1 MEFFGRRKI
10 YTTAN
15 EITAENV
22 VDELNRALGAHYEN
36 MLEED
41 YLYWY
46 RRGRQP
52 VLERE
57 KAIRP
62 EINHKV
68 VVNFANIIVLFKN
81 GYLLM
86 KPANYIAR
94 KDSSNLSDDVARLN
108 DYLYLSGKHDADND
122 VVDWFHTV
130 GVGVLYVEAT
140 NDEEC
145 PCNCY
150 SLDPRQ
156 SFVVYS
162 RRPGNKPMMGVN
174 IVGTRDADGLLTDV
188 TFDVFTDSAIYRVTG
203 EVKISA
209 NPSGQPYAS
218 MATEV
223 IGAEMNAIGE
233 IPIIEYVYD
242 RNRMGA
248 FEAAMSIQ
256 DELNDTQSSRLDG
269 IDQFIQSLMVFY
281 NCQLGEDADG
291 NPITPAYI
299 REAGAIFL
307 KSVGQDKADL
317 KILTEQLDQSQTQV
331 LVDDLFHNI
340 CTTACVPF
348 TTHTTAGT
356 SDNVGAVY
364 LRNGWAMTDTSDRN
378 TEELFRESNRRFDR
392 IFTKILRYKTD
403 LDINPADIA
412 LQFPRG
418 ETENILVKAQAALN
432 LKQLGLA
439 PELVLAKSG
448 VSTDPVSD
456 VEQSKKFI
464 DMMWRNENAGQG
476 NDRVDRGDSVSRER
490 RGDTEDQG
498 ERQDSRDGS

>member
-10 YTTAN
+10 FTTVD
-15 EITAENV
+15 EITADNV
-22 VDELNRALGAHYEN
+22 VDELNRALGAHFLN
-36 MLEED
+36 MGEEE

-46 RRGRQP
+46 RRGLQP
-52 VLERE
+52 VLNRE
-57 KAIRP
+57 KSIRP

-68 VVNFANIIVLFKN
+68 VVNFANVIVLFKN

-94 KDSSNLSDDVARLN
+94 RESADSEKIAKLN

-140 NDEEC
+140 GDKEC
-145 PCNCY
+145 PCSCY

-162 RRPGNKPMMGVN
+162 RRPGNKPMYGVN
-174 IVGTRDADGLLTDV
+174 IVGVRGRNDLLTDV
-188 TFDVFTDSAIYRVTG
+188 KFDVITETKIFRLVG
-203 EVKISA
+203 EIKYTA
-209 NPSGQPYAS
+209 NPSDEPYAGL
-218 MATEV
+218 ATAVVGIEDNV
-223 IGAEMNAIGE
+223 IGEV
-233 IPIIEYVYD
+233 PIIEYVYD
-242 RNRMGA
+242 RNRMCA
-248 FEAAMSIQ
+248 FESAMSIQ
-256 DELNDTQSSRLDG
+256 DNLNDTQSSRLDG
-269 IDQFIQSLMVFY
+269 IDQFVQSLMVFY
-281 NCQLGEDADG
+281 NCQLGEDEDG

-317 KILTEQLDQSQTQV
+317 KILNEQLDQSQTQV
-331 LVDDLFHNI
+331 LVDDLFHQI
-340 CTTACVPF
+340 CSTACVPF
-348 TTHTTAGT
+348 TTHTTSGT

-364 LRNGWAMTDTSDRN
+364 LRNGWAMTDTADRN

-392 IFTKILRYKTD
+392 IFTKILRFNTD
-403 LDINPADIA
+403 LDVNPADIE

-439 PELVLAKSG
+439 PELVFAKSG

-456 VEQSKKFI
+456 AEQSKKYI
-464 DMMWRNENAGQG
+464 DLMWFGERNDNAGQG
-476 NDRVDRGDSVSRER
+476 SPDADRTDTVTGER
-490 RGDTEDQG
+490 RGNTSG
-498 ERQDSRDGS
+498 EEQ

>member
-10 YTTAN
+10 YTTVD
-15 EITAENV
+15 EITEENV
-22 VDELNRALGAHYEN
+22 ITELNGALGPHFLN
-36 MLEED
+36 MAEEE

-46 RRGRQP
+46 RRGLQP
-52 VLERE
+52 VLQRE

-62 EINHKV
+62 EINHKI
-68 VVNFANIIVLFKN
+68 VVNFANVIVLFKN

-86 KPANYIAR
+86 KPANYTPR
-94 KDSSNLSDDVARLN
+94 REKEGLSDKIARLN

-140 NDEEC
+140 EDAES
-145 PCNCY
+145 PCACY

-162 RRPGNKPMMGVN
+162 RKPGGKPMMGVN
-174 IVGTRDADGLLTDV
+174 IVGVRDENSLLTNV
-188 TFDVFTDSAIYRVTG
+188 KFDVFTDTKIFRLIG
-203 EVKISA
+203 EIKYTA
-209 NPSGQPYAS
+209 NPSDEPY
-218 MATEV
+218 MGLATQVVGVEDNV
-223 IGAEMNAIGE
+223 IGEV
-233 IPIIEYVYD
+233 PIIEYTYD
-242 RNRMGA
+242 RNRMSA
-248 FEAAMSIQ
+248 FEGVMTVQ
-256 DELNDTQSSRLDG
+256 DELNDTQASRLDAVS
-269 IDQFIQSLMVFY
+269 QFVQSLMVFY
-281 NCQLGEDADG
+281 NCQLGEDEDG

-317 KILTEQLDQSQTQV
+317 KILTEQLDQAQTQI
-331 LVDDLFHNI
+331 LVDDLFHEI
-340 CTTACVPF
+340 CTGACVPF
-348 TTHTTAGT
+348 TTHTTSGT

-364 LRNGWAMTDTSDRN
+364 LRNGWAMTDTADRN

-392 IFTKILRYKTD
+392 IFTKILRFKTD
-403 LDINPADIA
+403 LDVSPADIQ

-418 ETENILVKAQAALN
+418 ETENILTKAQAALN

-456 VEQSKKFI
+456 AEMSRKYI
-464 DMMWRNENAGQG
+464 ELMWFGEGRKDAGQG
-476 NDRVDRGDSVSRER
+476 SDPTDRNDTGA
-490 RGDTEDQG
+490 G
-498 ERQDSRDGS
+498 E